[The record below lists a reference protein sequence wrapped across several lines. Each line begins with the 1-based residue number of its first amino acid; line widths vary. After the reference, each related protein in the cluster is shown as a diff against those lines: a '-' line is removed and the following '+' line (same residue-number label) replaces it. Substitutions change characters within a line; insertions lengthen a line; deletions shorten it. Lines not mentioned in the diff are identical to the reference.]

1 MRKPTKKASHSALF
15 AGFALAGV
23 ALCDFAIGASS
34 RQLQVVAGIV
44 VLLLIAGWIVVD
56 ILVGRFHAANL
67 RYFALFSFGL
77 FLGGGMIVDA
87 VRPDYA
93 IQPAAILLTY
103 GALLC
108 FVLGFVL
115 FEPNPVSAPC
125 HSEPTFSLTS
135 EQLFTLTCFFF
146 ALGFFFVF
154 LEWHLYGQLQS
165 YAGKFTAAGA
175 RPARVMPYV
184 QTFTEFMTPAVI
196 LAFIQLR
203 RGTSLARRVV
213 LTLFLT
219 GAVAWFLVWG
229 ARGNFLWLAVAFVLV
244 WVEIG
249 SERGARRLGA
259 KPVLVLS
266 LSAAAILPLG
276 LVRTTWNLREA
287 ESAGWSGVWTGA
299 GESLDTYYQLART
312 LDYFPARAGF
322 LDGYSFYG
330 VIANPVPR
338 ALWPGK
344 PIGVGKLA
352 SLLYDG
358 NPQNS
363 IGLSLP
369 GELYANFGYVGSLLG
384 MFLFGLLAAAVYSWY
399 MRQRGDPVALVIYL
413 MALSCL
419 VTEVRGDILDA
430 TAPLLYSLLP
440 TVICFGIVATA
451 TKRFRPNAQ
460 KAPTRATSQSVIS
473 PLATTDGLP
482 RNI

>member
-1 MRKPTKKASHSALF
+1 MTKAGQSALF
-15 AGFALAGV
+15 AAFAFTGMV
-23 ALCDFAIGASS
+23 VCDFLLGTSS

-44 VLLLIAGWIVVD
+44 VLLPIGGWVVID

-67 RYFALFSFGL
+67 KYFILFSFGL

-87 VRPDYA
+87 TRRNYV

-103 GALLC
+103 GGLLC

-115 FEPNPVSAPC
+115 CERNRVSMPRR
-125 HSEPTFSLTS
+125 SDPTFSLTS
-135 EQLFTLTCFFF
+135 EQLFILTCFFF
-146 ALGFFFVF
+146 GIGFFFVF

-175 RPARVMPYV
+175 RPSRVMPYV
-184 QTFTEFMTPAVI
+184 QTFTELMTPAVI

-203 RGTSLARRVV
+203 RGASLVRRAA
-213 LTLFLT
+213 LMLLLG
-219 GAVAWFLVWG
+219 GAVAWYLVWG

-244 WVEIG
+244 WVEIRN
-249 SERGARRLGA
+249 ENDAKRLGV
-259 KPVLVLS
+259 KPILVLS
-266 LSAAAILPLG
+266 LSAATILALG
-276 LVRTTWNLREA
+276 LVRTTWNVREA
-287 ESAGWSGVWTGA
+287 ESAGWSGVATEA
-299 GESLDTYYQLART
+299 RESLDTYYQLART

-330 VIANPVPR
+330 VVANPIPR

-352 SLLYDG
+352 SILYDG
-358 NPQNS
+358 NPHNS

-384 MFLFGLLAAAVYSWY
+384 MFLFGLVAAGIYAWY
-399 MRQRGDPVALVIYL
+399 MRQRGDPAALVIYL

-419 VTEVRGDILDA
+419 VTEIRGDILDA
-430 TAPLLYSLLP
+430 TAPLLFSLLP
-440 TVICFGIVATA
+440 TVACFGIVTA
-451 TKRFRPNAQ
+451 ANRRSRHTLDIA
-460 KAPTRATSQSVIS
+460 ATRAAS
-473 PLATTDGLP
+473 PNTIPPLPTAGGLS
-482 RNI
+482 RDA